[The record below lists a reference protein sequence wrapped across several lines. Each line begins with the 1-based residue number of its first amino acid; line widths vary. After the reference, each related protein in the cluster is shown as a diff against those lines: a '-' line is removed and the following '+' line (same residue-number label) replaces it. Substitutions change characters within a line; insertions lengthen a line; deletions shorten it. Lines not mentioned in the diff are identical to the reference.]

1 MRSKEREGEKKVCV
15 RERERE
21 RESEKLPHHIPVQEL
36 LRLCT
41 KYVVVVVVDVVV
53 DVGGV
58 VVKTSRS
65 QELFYVKFFRKKN
78 KLFHVF
84 LITFKSKTIFP
95 HRNLEKASGVNYK
108 L

>member
-1 MRSKEREGEKKVCV
+1 MCV
-15 RERERE
+15 REREKEEE

-53 DVGGV
+53 
-58 VVKTSRS
+58 VKTSRS
-65 QELFYVKFFRKKN
+65 QELFYVKFFRKN

-95 HRNLEKASGVNYK
+95 HRNLKKASGVNYK